1 MDENRHFQASPGQSH
16 YEAQSVG
23 LLGPASG
30 PGLGRSEDFLSPKFT
45 ESIEMMDRW
54 QHASPI
60 LAIGL
65 LVGMATVSHAAA
77 PTPEKALAL
86 KPVQAGVDYEEVEPA
101 KQSQCTVIDIDQG
114 NWSGWEVLAKDGT
127 LLRRFADT
135 NGDQQIDLW
144 CYFKFGV
151 EVYRDIDENFN
162 GKTDQYRWLATG
174 GTRWGLDQDEDGLID
189 AWKQISAEEVTA
201 EVVAALRDKDAERFA
216 PLVIS
221 QKEIGTLGLGEA
233 KKKQI
238 GALTVAAIRGFGDLA
253 KQQSVVAADA
263 VWVQFAAGTPGVV
276 PTGTEES
283 TRDLIVYENALAMFD
298 QASGGG
304 QFMVGTLVQVAPAT
318 WRVVS
323 LPVLG
328 EDSVPLAG
336 TGGNFFTPDTATA
349 NGVMNDAAAV
359 RKTQDLV
366 TSLEAVDTQL
376 LAANAPASI
385 ALLQEKRAGIVEK
398 LIGASVTKEDREI
411 WFRQLVDTLSVSS
424 QTGAYPAGLERLKT
438 VSRRFAGDDARLSAY
453 ADYQAISADYMARQ
467 TPDADFAKVQEWY
480 IGALARFVESYPRAP
495 EAAQAWLNLAL
506 SKEFEDKDSE
516 ALAYY
521 RKVTDLFPGADAGE
535 IAAGA
540 VRRLESVGRQVDL
553 EGTTLKGKAFRLSDL
568 RGKPVVV
575 HYWATWCEPCKQDM
589 KQLRRLLASYQ
600 RAGLQVVGI
609 NVDRNKSDAE
619 RYLQQSQVPWLQLFE
634 SGGLEGS
641 RLAKAFGVQTLPTM
655 MLIGPGGKVIRHNVR
670 AAELQSELEKI
681 RQGGK

>member
-1 MDENRHFQASPGQSH
+1 M
-16 YEAQSVG
+16 
-23 LLGPASG
+23 L
-30 PGLGRSEDFLSPKFT
+30 
-45 ESIEMMDRW
+45 DRL

-65 LVGMATVSHAAA
+65 VLGLATAVDAAA
-77 PTPEKALAL
+77 PTPENALAL
-86 KPVQAGVDYEEVEPA
+86 KPVQAGVDYEKVASE
-101 KQSQCTVIDIDQG
+101 KQAECKVIDIDR
-114 NWSGWEVLAKDGT
+114 NDWSGWEVIAKDGT

-151 EVYRDIDENFN
+151 EVYRDIDRNFN
-162 GKTDQYRWLATG
+162 GKTDEYRWLATG

-201 EVVAALRDKDAERFA
+201 EVVAALRERDADRFA

-221 QKEIGTLGLGEA
+221 DKEVGSLGLGDA
-233 KKKQI
+233 KMKQI
-238 GALTVAAIRGFGDLA
+238 GALATAATRGFGDLA
-253 KQQSVVAADA
+253 EEQEVVATDA
-263 VWVQFAAGTPGVV
+263 IWVQFAAGTPGVV
-276 PTGTEES
+276 PAGTEES
-283 TRDLIVYENALAMFD
+283 TRDLIVYENAVAMFE

-304 QFMVGTLVQVAPAT
+304 QFMVGTLVQVGPAT

-336 TGGNFFTPDTATA
+336 AGGNFFAPDTATA
-349 NGVMNDAAAV
+349 NAVMENAGSAQ
-359 RKTQDLV
+359 KTQDLV
-366 TSLEAVDTQL
+366 ARLEAIDTQL
-376 LAANAPASI
+376 IAAKDPA
-385 ALLQEKRAGIVEK
+385 AVAKLHEARAGIVEK
-398 LIGASVTKEDREI
+398 LIGVSTTKEDREI

-424 QTGAYPAGLERLKT
+424 QTNAYPGGLERLKT
-438 VSRRFAGDDARLSAY
+438 VAQRFAGDDQSLSAY
-453 ADYQAISADYMARQ
+453 ADYQAISAEYMARQ

-480 IGALARFVESYPRAP
+480 ISALGRFVERYPRVP

-521 RKVTDLFPGADAGE
+521 RKVVSLFPGADSGE
-535 IAAGA
+535 MAAGA
-540 VRRLESVGRQVDL
+540 IRRLESVGQQVEL
-553 EGTTLKGKAFRLSDL
+553 QGTTIKGKPFRLSSL

-589 KQLRRLLASYQ
+589 KQLRRLLAAYQ
-600 RAGLQVVGI
+600 QAGLQVVGV
-609 NVDRNKSDAE
+609 NVDRKKSDAE
-619 RYLQQSQVPWLQLFE
+619 RYLQQTQVPWVQLYE
-634 SGGLEGS
+634 AGGLEGS
-641 RLAKAFGVQTLPTM
+641 RLAREFGVQTLPTM
-655 MLIGPGGKVIRHNVR
+655 MLIDPSGKVVRHNVR
-670 AAELQSELEKI
+670 TAELQVELERI